1 MSKLTRFTMK
11 EESVTTTQN
20 PVKGLCHEELF
31 FRGCLTLT
39 GLSTGVRSIGH
50 TNGLEFN
57 IYMYIKKGSVKLS

>member
-50 TNGLEFN
+50 TNR
-57 IYMYIKKGSVKLS
+57 